1 MGNILH
7 KSQSATSSGV
17 LSNVGENVRRLRAAR
32 KLSQVALADA
42 AGLSRRMIAAIEND
56 DANLSL
62 STLDRI
68 AAALQC
74 SLTTLI
80 RSPNSTDNRR
90 IESVAWTGGQEGSTA
105 MLLGSAPATREAE
118 LWLWSLGEGER
129 YASEANSQDWH
140 EMIFVVSGRL
150 LLETSEETVALGG
163 GDFKIFSSARPY
175 VFANGGPGMTRFIRT
190 VIL

>member
-1 MGNILH
+1 MSSILH
-7 KSQSATSSGV
+7 NSTPAIGSRV
-17 LSNVGENVRRLRAAR
+17 LTNVAENIRRLRAAR
-32 KLSQVALADA
+32 KLSQIALAEA

-80 RSPNSTDNRR
+80 RSPDSTDNRR
-90 IESVAWTGGQEGSTA
+90 IESIAWTGGQEGSTA
-105 MLLGSAPATREAE
+105 VLLGSAPATREAE

-129 YASEANSQDWH
+129 YPSEANSEDWH
-140 EMIFVVSGRL
+140 EIIFVVSGRL
-150 LLETSEETVALGG
+150 VLETSEETVELGA
-163 GDFKIFSSARPY
+163 GDFWIFSSARPY
-175 VFANGGPGMTRFIRT
+175 VFANGGQGVTKFIRN
-190 VIL
+190 VVL